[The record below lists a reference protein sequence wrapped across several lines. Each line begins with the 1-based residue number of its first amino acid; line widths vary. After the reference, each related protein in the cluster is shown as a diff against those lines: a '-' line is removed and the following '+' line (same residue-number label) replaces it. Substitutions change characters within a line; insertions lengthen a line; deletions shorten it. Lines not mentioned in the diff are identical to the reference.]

1 MPVVGSTTILQ
12 PLTTV
17 DGGEEFKIGE
27 KNIIE
32 ELCLIQNSN
41 IGDFNLIE
49 VKATIKN
56 SAIGSNTIIR
66 SGAHLE
72 NCSVVSRLQFNWF
85 F

>member
-1 MPVVGSTTILQ
+1 M
-12 PLTTV
+12 

-32 ELCLIQNSN
+32 ELRLIQNSN

-56 SAIGSNTIIR
+56 STIGSKTVGAVISNIFLL
-66 SGAHLE
+66 SGKQTAI
-72 NCSVVSRLQFNWF
+72 
-85 F
+85 